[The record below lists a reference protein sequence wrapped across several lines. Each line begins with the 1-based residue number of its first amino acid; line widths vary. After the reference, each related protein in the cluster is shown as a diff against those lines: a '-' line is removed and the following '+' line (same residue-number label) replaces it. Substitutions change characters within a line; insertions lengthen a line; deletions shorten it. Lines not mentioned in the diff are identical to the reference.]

1 MDYKNLTNLELA
13 QNLLNSLDN
22 KEKIKLIFQEFQDR
36 EKNFATISIKD
47 FFSLQRN
54 KELLDAIKHLVLNRW
69 LYDEK
74 KNDENYLIAIAD
86 LLNRYSD

>member
-22 KEKIKLIFQEFQDR
+22 KEKIKLIFQEFQYR

-47 FFSLQRN
+47 FFNLQRN
-54 KELLDAIKHLVLNRW
+54 QELLEAIKHLVLKRW

-86 LLNRYSD
+86 LLNRYSS